1 MHRRYLHWF
10 HSSSPG
16 RFDPR
21 RWMLKQQ
28 HRLHQLFTFGLGLI
42 RQQLGRLSEWA
53 KLVVHDHLQRRL
65 RDHTVTAWV

>member
-1 MHRRYLHWF
+1 
-10 HSSSPG
+10 
-16 RFDPR
+16 
-21 RWMLKQQ
+21 MLKQQ